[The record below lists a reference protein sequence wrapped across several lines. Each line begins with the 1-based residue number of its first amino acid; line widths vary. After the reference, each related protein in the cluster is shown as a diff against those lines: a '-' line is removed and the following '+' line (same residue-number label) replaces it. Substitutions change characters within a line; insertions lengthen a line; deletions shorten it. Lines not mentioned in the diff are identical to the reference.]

1 MHLMMQVLVAAW
13 ILHVIGRRSRMTA
26 CLLAFTIFIP
36 LGDGHYVATAMRGFW
51 GDPSLTSIQL
61 MLLCLFGKTPPALR
75 DDWREPAILVL
86 SGGVLYA
93 SALGPGDIDIYRFG
107 YQPIWLVVWFGAS
120 SLAAWWRGYPLYL
133 WLLVIDL
140 LAWHAGWMETTN
152 FWDILIDP
160 LLIFSMVA
168 IAFRNGTRSLR
179 KRNPLPDQP

>member
-86 SGGVLYA
+86 SGGCFTPAPWARGISIFIA
-93 SALGPGDIDIYRFG
+93 SDINPYGWSYGLARLRWQLGGAAIRSIFG
-107 YQPIWLVVWFGAS
+107 CW
-120 SLAAWWRGYPLYL
+120 
-133 WLLVIDL
+133 
-140 LAWHAGWMETTN
+140 
-152 FWDILIDP
+152 
-160 LLIFSMVA
+160 
-168 IAFRNGTRSLR
+168 
-179 KRNPLPDQP
+179 